1 MQTVSSIEALRSQI
15 RQWRQTGLSI
25 AFVPTMGNLHDG
37 HLQLVKSAQ
46 QLADKVVVSIF
57 VNPTQF
63 GPNEDFAS
71 YPRTEIEDQNRLTSC
86 GTDLLFLPSVE
97 TIYPDNC
104 QTQISVNALSR
115 LHCGQHRPGHFDG
128 VALVVCKLLNM
139 VQPDFLV
146 LGEKDFQQLAIL
158 KILVTDLNL
167 PVTIQGVATVR
178 EADGLAMSSRNRYL
192 SNEQRQIAPQLY
204 HALKQAH
211 NQILTGSANLET
223 IGSQQIQRL
232 QQAGFSVDYFSIC
245 RSNDLQ
251 LANNNDSDLVI
262 LAAAR
267 LGKTRLIDNVY
278 FSRH

>member
-1 MQTVSSIEALRSQI
+1 MQTVTSIAALRAQI
-15 RQWRQTGLSI
+15 RLWRQQGQSI
-25 AFVPTMGNLHDG
+25 AFVPTMGNLHEG

-46 QLADKVVVSIF
+46 QLADKVVISIF

-63 GPNEDFAS
+63 GPTEDFAS
-71 YPRTEIEDQNRLTSC
+71 YPRTEIEDQERLSNC
-86 GTDLLFLPSVE
+86 ATDLLFLPSVE
-97 TIYPDNC
+97 TIYPGNS
-104 QTQISVNALSR
+104 QTQISINPLST

-139 VQPDFLV
+139 VQPDVLV

-158 KILVTDLNL
+158 KTLVTDLNL

-178 EADGLAMSSRNRYL
+178 ETDGLAMSSRNRYL
-192 SNEQRQIAPQLY
+192 NNEQRQIAPQLY
-204 HALKQAH
+204 QALHQAR
-211 NQILTGSANLET
+211 NQILTDSADLQTISSEQIRHLE
-223 IGSQQIQRL
+223 
-232 QQAGFSVDYFSIC
+232 QAGFVVDYFSIC

-251 LANNNDSDLVI
+251 LASNHDADLVI

-278 FSRH
+278 FSRP